1 MTDSSTPGSLYF
13 ITERDPFGDP
23 NGSYVKIGLVRE
35 NETGRSSFDRLL
47 EHQTGNPRILV
58 VADSLTTTAPIS
70 ELEAS
75 VHQQLARHRV
85 SGEWFRAG
93 GEGIRPFVDVAE
105 AIRRELE
112 HLHTHSSALE
122 TLAAT
127 EDTGEELLLDS
138 EANDMHHE
146 MVGVVRAI
154 KERKQKLNRVALEL
168 QSLGGTETSDIEG
181 ICGHHYT
188 NAGRRFD
195 SSGFAQAYPD
205 LISELGSSRIKSRF
219 SLRQAPT
226 LTPSADMELLKELC
240 AAQSIAGSKPLKLAR
255 SSRAEALH
263 ADWIELHSGLHPLK
277 QKEDLLEARMKLLC
291 GPAAAVK
298 GICSWKRTTI
308 RTISQ
313 KELLPSHQEL
323 VDAFTKPTA
332 SSWSFKVNPW
342 RPYRF

>member
-1 MTDSSTPGSLYF
+1 MERNTPGTLYF
-13 ITERDPFGDP
+13 ITEQDPFGDP
-23 NGSYVKIGLVRE
+23 SGSYVKIGLVRE
-35 NETGRSSFDRLL
+35 NDTGRSSLDRLL

-58 VADSLTTTAPIS
+58 VAASLTTTAPIS
-70 ELEAS
+70 ELETS

-85 SGEWFRAG
+85 CGEWFRAG
-93 GEGIRPFVDVAE
+93 GEGIGPFVTVAE
-105 AIRRELE
+105 EIRRKLE
-112 HLHTHSSALE
+112 HLHTHSPELE

-127 EDTGEELLLDS
+127 EDTGEELLPDS
-138 EANDMHHE
+138 EAKDMHHE
-146 MVGVVRAI
+146 MIGVVRAI
-154 KERKQKLNRVALEL
+154 KERKQQLDRVALEL

-188 NAGRRFD
+188 KAGRRFD

-205 LISELGSSRIKSRF
+205 LLAELGSSRIQSRF
-219 SLRQAPT
+219 SLRQAPK
-226 LTPSADMELLKELC
+226 LIPSDDMGPLKVLC
-240 AAQSIAGSKPLKLAR
+240 AAQTIAGSEPLKLAR

-263 ADWIELHSGLHPLK
+263 ADWIELYSGLQPLK

-291 GPAAAVK
+291 GPAAAFK

-313 KELLPSHQEL
+313 KELLPNHQEL
-323 VDAFTKPTA
+323 VNRFMVPTA
-332 SSWSFKVNPW
+332 SRWSFKVNQW